1 MQRANGVF
9 LTLMQDRAPGHKA
22 AGTLEDMDE
31 QGIEAVEWPPY
42 SPDLNPI
49 KTV

>member
-1 MQRANGVF
+1 MQRANSVF

-22 AGTLEDMDE
+22 AGTLKDIDK
-31 QGIEAVEWPPY
+31 QGIKAVKWPPY
-42 SPDLNPI
+42 SPDLNAI